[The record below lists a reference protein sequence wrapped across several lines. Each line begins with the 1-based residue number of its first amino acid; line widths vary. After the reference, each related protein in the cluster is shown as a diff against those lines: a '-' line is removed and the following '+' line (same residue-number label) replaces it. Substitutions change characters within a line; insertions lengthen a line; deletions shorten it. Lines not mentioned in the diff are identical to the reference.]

1 MLQLKRFWHFS
12 PQTLTT
18 WATNRKEIKF
28 VVLKGSLRQRARRFR
43 SSFQIS
49 TWRELGEKN
58 RILVLVNAANQPLEE
73 RQMAGSVIDQTFV
86 PEKPQFPTLIKSLGI
101 GIDKTQQRSPSNS
114 WAKSLF
120 SQNNVDCRLFVQPEN
135 GEFRRRSIG
144 LSTSASSSWIS
155 MFGNDLH
162 FFRF

>member
-1 MLQLKRFWHFS
+1 MHSCRSSKRPESTFCNHCVFLLLKYLLFLSFFIKRELDKARQSRMLQLKRFWHFS

-28 VVLKGSLRQRARRFR
+28 VGLKGSLRQRARRFR

-73 RQMAGSVIDQTFV
+73 RQMAGFSNWSNFRA
-86 PEKPQFPTLIKSLGI
+86 G
-101 GIDKTQQRSPSNS
+101 KTAVSN
-114 WAKSLF
+114 F
-120 SQNNVDCRLFVQPEN
+120 N
-135 GEFRRRSIG
+135 
-144 LSTSASSSWIS
+144 
-155 MFGNDLH
+155 
-162 FFRF
+162 